1 MGLQQYNGWAP
12 VPRLVGP
19 AILMAG
25 VLALFPTL
33 QIPNPI
39 RIRNLGRAMSGVFG
53 VVLSSAGFTLNN
65 AGSSRPIPQ
74 LEISAIY
81 DDSENAPHR
90 AREFCH
96 AL

>member
-1 MGLQQYNGWAP
+1 MGLQQYDGRAL

-19 AILMAG
+19 AILMPG
-25 VLALFPTL
+25 VLALLPTL
-33 QIPNPI
+33 
-39 RIRNLGRAMSGVFG
+39 A
-53 VVLSSAGFTLNN
+53 
-65 AGSSRPIPQ
+65 IPQ
-74 LEISAIY
+74 LENIAIN